1 MDNEDN
7 CFFGCIPRCC
17 MILRET
23 DSVRISSCSDK
34 EVVHGPSLC
43 VCRSCFNDWER
54 FSKIE
59 LFINE
64 FTLVENVLDP
74 TKNRYVNKKTK
85 KRILHFKFLFD

>member
-1 MDNEDN
+1 
-7 CFFGCIPRCC
+7 

-64 FTLVENVLDP
+64 FTLIENVL
-74 TKNRYVNKKTK
+74 
-85 KRILHFKFLFD
+85 